1 MGSISDFWKSVS
13 QFIDQTQLFEEP
25 IGQVPK
31 LCFFVSYIVISK
43 SFVILLHRIVCSTVA
58 ALNVSAA
65 PIISDSMESC

>member
-31 LCFFVSYIVISK
+31 LCFFVSYNV
-43 SFVILLHRIVCSTVA
+43 VRIL
-58 ALNVSAA
+58 
-65 PIISDSMESC
+65 